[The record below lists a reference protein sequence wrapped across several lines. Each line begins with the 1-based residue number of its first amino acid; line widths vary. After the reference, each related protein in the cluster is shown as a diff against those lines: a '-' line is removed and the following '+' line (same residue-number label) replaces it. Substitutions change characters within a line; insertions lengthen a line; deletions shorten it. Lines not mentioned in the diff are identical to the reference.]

1 MAEVAGDGPNED
13 WNFWHREL
21 TAARKVRG
29 FETWQKRAK
38 KIIKRYRDE
47 RADRAEGDS
56 SYDGAS
62 DGSRFNILW
71 SNTQTLKPAVLA
83 KAPKPVVARRYLDR
97 DEVGR
102 TASTILERVLSYEL
116 DDGTYY
122 DAIKAGVLDWLLPGR
137 GVAWV
142 RYEARFMPMPGKT
155 QEAAEP
161 DEAKE
166 VVPSDESTVPET
178 RPQPVNADQA
188 GADKPPPPARVQGST
203 PGEDEQVASES
214 VPVDYVDWE
223 DFDTSPARTWPEVWW
238 ISKQVYMDRDELRAR
253 FKGKTK
259 GGRLIA
265 DIIPLDWTPE
275 QSKGQSWE
283 SWGAQANN
291 GKKARIREIW
301 DKRKRRVI
309 WMAPSWNEAL
319 IEEIDDPLKLEGF
332 WPVPRPL
339 FAVMTNNTLIPVPFP
354 YEYQDQAIELDD
366 LTARICALTKAIKAA
381 GCYDASFDALKRMLE
396 EGFENKLVP
405 VDNWAE
411 FSQKVQ
417 GGGGVWLLPMKD
429 LIETLIRLYEARE
442 QVKQVIYE
450 ITGISDIVRGQ
461 GSGAAK
467 TATEQRIKGQ
477 FGSMRLNDLQA
488 EVARFARDVL
498 VIMGEIISE
507 HFDPMTLYLVSG
519 FEQYA
524 KEQWPP
530 EQAPAMPSSPMM
542 GHNGGP
548 PLPPVSPVPGPG
560 MVPPAPGGGVLPPP
574 PGNGAAGGVAT
585 PLMAPPG
592 QLPLPVDPAMAARE
606 KSMQMFAAAVKLL
619 RDDKLRGFRIDIET
633 DSLIE
638 PDQQQTQQARSEFLA
653 AVGQFLAQAVPLG
666 QTMPQFMPLLGRMLL
681 FGVRGFRAGH
691 DLEAAFEQ
699 LIDDLAKAAKNP
711 PPTPPSPEELKA
723 QAAQQQAA
731 MDAQAAQQKLQGD
744 MELIKANLQA
754 KQVELEIERQRAQI
768 EREKMAMEMQREQAK
783 HRMEIEKMAMQTQAE
798 QQSAQIRGAAEQ
810 HAASL
815 DTEAREREH
824 AIGLETLEAKAAAAK
839 AKPNGAST

>member
-1 MAEVAGDGPNED
+1 N
-13 WNFWHREL
+13 
-21 TAARKVRG
+21 
-29 FETWQKRAK
+29 
-38 KIIKRYRDE
+38 
-47 RADRAEGDS
+47 
-56 SYDGAS
+56 
-62 DGSRFNILW
+62 
-71 SNTQTLKPAVLA
+71 
-83 KAPKPVVARRYLDR
+83 
-97 DEVGR
+97 
-102 TASTILERVLSYEL
+102 
-116 DDGTYY
+116 
-122 DAIKAGVLDWLLPGR
+122 
-137 GVAWV
+137 
-142 RYEARFMPMPGKT
+142 
-155 QEAAEP
+155 
-161 DEAKE
+161 
-166 VVPSDESTVPET
+166 
-178 RPQPVNADQA
+178 
-188 GADKPPPPARVQGST
+188 
-203 PGEDEQVASES
+203 
-214 VPVDYVDWE
+214 
-223 DFDTSPARTWPEVWW
+223 
-238 ISKQVYMDRDELRAR
+238 
-253 FKGKTK
+253 

-319 IEEIDDPLKLEGF
+319 IEEFDDPLKLEGF

-366 LTARICALTKAIKAA
+366 LTARICALTKAIRAA

-477 FGSMRLNDLQA
+477 FCSMRLNDLQA

-530 EQAPAMPSSPMM
+530 EQAPAMPSSPML

-548 PLPPVSPVPGPG
+548 PL
-560 MVPPAPGGGVLPPP
+560 
-574 PGNGAAGGVAT
+574 
-585 PLMAPPG
+585 PPG

-768 EREKMAMEMQREQAK
+768 EREKM
-783 HRMEIEKMAMQTQAE
+783 
-798 QQSAQIRGAAEQ
+798 
-810 HAASL
+810 
-815 DTEAREREH
+815 
-824 AIGLETLEAKAAAAK
+824 
-839 AKPNGAST
+839 